1 MRYYTKKENDLC
13 PPDKPQKV
21 RSKSGGSGLLY
32 TIGAF
37 TLVGGGTIAYAN
49 YDPNFRSWLGENV
62 PYSEGV
68 LKFILQEE
76 KTYWES
82 VTSAFDDMKD
92 SFLGLFSSEPSKKKI
107 VGVEQIEEV
116 PKDYKRK
123 YVLFLGDF
131 FTNE

>member
-13 PPDKPQKV
+13 PPDKPQRV

-62 PYSEGV
+62 PYSDGV

-76 KTYWES
+76 KTYWEN

-92 SFLGLFSSEPSKKKI
+92 SFVGLFSGESSKRKK

-123 YVLFLGDF
+123 YGIFCVIF
-131 FTNE
+131 N